1 MQRTKIT
8 NHQLYSLTANGA
20 FGGSVIVIASTMA
33 AIAKQDAWISALLT
47 PLIGMPVVW
56 IYWYLGSQY
65 PELTFVEIMK
75 KIFGRWIG
83 TIAAASYVFL
93 CLTTACHLP
102 WDVTNFLR
110 TQAMPETPQYVI
122 SLVFVTAVVIAVLY
136 GIETIARASEIF
148 IRFVL
153 ILAVLT
159 TLLVSPN
166 IKFEN
171 LQPVLEN
178 GMIPIFKGSYA
189 LSCFTVFPV
198 ITMMMIYPA
207 NTEKIQEAKKSLF
220 KGFLWA
226 GFFTFITILMSTLI
240 LGSKITASSQYPTY
254 LLAKEIS
261 LGNIF
266 TRLESI
272 VAYTWTITQFTIG
285 LLFFYAGATGLS
297 QLIGLKDHKRIVIPL
312 GLITLVM
319 SEVVF
324 PDVIYQESWDNL
336 VWLPYITTH
345 GLILPLLLLLVHL
358 IKKRMLKADINK

>member
-8 NHQLYSLTANGA
+8 GNQLYSLTANGA
-20 FGGSVIVIASTMA
+20 FGGSVTVVASAMA
-33 AIAKQDAWISALLT
+33 VIAKQDAWISALLT
-47 PLIGMPVVW
+47 PVIGMPVVW

-83 TIAAASYVFL
+83 WVAAASYVFL
-93 CLTTACHLP
+93 CLNTACHLP
-102 WDVTNFLR
+102 WYVGNFLT

-122 SLVFVTAVVIAVLY
+122 SLMFVTAVVIAVLY
-136 GIETIARASEIF
+136 GIETIARASEIY

-153 ILAVLT
+153 FLAVLAA
-159 TLLVSPN
+159 LLVSPN

-178 GMIPIFKGSYA
+178 GMIPIFKGSYV

-220 KGFLWA
+220 KGLLWA
-226 GFFTFITILMSTLI
+226 GFITFITILMSILI

-254 LLAKEIS
+254 LLAKEIR

-272 VAYTWTITQFTIG
+272 VAYTWTITQFMIG

-297 QLIGLKDHKRIVIPL
+297 QLIGLKDHKRIVMPL

-319 SEVVF
+319 SGVVF
-324 PDVIYQESWDNL
+324 PDVIYQASWVNCLAALYYHTRIDSASFTPSCTSDKKTDAESR
-336 VWLPYITTH
+336 Y
-345 GLILPLLLLLVHL
+345 
-358 IKKRMLKADINK
+358 

>member
-20 FGGSVIVIASTMA
+20 FGGSVIVIASAIA

-47 PLIGMPVVW
+47 PVIGMPVVW

-65 PELTFVEIMK
+65 PGSTFVDIMK

-83 TIAAASYVFL
+83 WVAAASYVFL
-93 CLTTACHLP
+93 CLNIACHLL
-102 WDVTNFLR
+102 WYVGNFL
-110 TQAMPETPQYVI
+110 TTEAMPETPPYVI
-122 SLVFVTAVVIAVLY
+122 SLVFVIAVVIAVLY
-136 GIETIARASEIF
+136 GIETIARASEIY
-148 IRFVL
+148 IRFVI

-159 TLLVSPN
+159 VLLVSPK

-178 GMIPIFKGSYA
+178 GMIPIFKGSYV

-207 NTEKIQEAKKSLF
+207 NTEKIQEAKKSLL
-220 KGFLWA
+220 KGLLLASFI
-226 GFFTFITILMSTLI
+226 TFILILMSILI

-254 LLAKEIS
+254 LLAKEID
-261 LGNIF
+261 LGIIF
-266 TRLESI
+266 TRLEFVVGAIWI
-272 VAYTWTITQFTIG
+272 VTQFMIG

-297 QLIGLKDHKRIVIPL
+297 QLLGLKDHKRIVMPL

-319 SEVVF
+319 SGVVF
-324 PDVIYQESWDNL
+324 PDVIYQASWVNL

-358 IKKRMLKADINK
+358 IKKRMLKADIKK